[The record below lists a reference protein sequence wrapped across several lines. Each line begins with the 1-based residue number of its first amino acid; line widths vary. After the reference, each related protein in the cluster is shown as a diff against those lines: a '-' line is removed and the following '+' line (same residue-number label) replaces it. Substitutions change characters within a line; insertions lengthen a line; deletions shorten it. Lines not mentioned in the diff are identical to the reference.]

1 MRSSIGPAR
10 RSTGWTAPPSSSSSK
25 KRHAVQYFYE
35 PFLEAFDPELRKD
48 LGVWYTPT
56 EVVRYMVARVDTV
69 LREEL
74 DRPDGLASP
83 DVFVLDPCCGT
94 GAYLVEVLRRIGETL
109 KEKGGDALL
118 AEDLK
123 RAAMERVFGFE
134 ILPAP
139 FVVAHLQLG
148 LLLQSLGA
156 PLSEKRSERV
166 GVYLTN
172 ALTGWEP
179 PKGPKQHLIFPELEE
194 ERDAAERVKREAPIL
209 VVLGNPPYNAYAGV
223 SPAEEEGLVE
233 PYKEGLISEWGIKKF
248 NLDELYVRFFRLAE
262 RRIAEKTGQGVI
274 CYISNFSYLVGP
286 SFVVMRQRLLSG
298 FDALWIDSLN
308 GDSRETGKLTPDG
321 QPDPSVFSTEQNA
334 EGIRVGTTIITM
346 TRRSQRAKQPRVR
359 FREFWGASKREDLL
373 ASLAAKEFERK
384 YKTLEPAPENRF
396 ALRPSNVGAAYRS
409 WPSVVDLAG
418 WEPLPG
424 LLEKR
429 KGALIDTD
437 RAALEDRMRK
447 YFDPRLPWDAAC
459 SQVRGLGRDAARF
472 DAKHA
477 REKAIAAGPFD
488 PASIRPLV
496 VMPLDVRW
504 CYYTT
509 VRPLWN
515 EPRPKYGRQCWSGNG
530 AIVCRRKAEA
540 NPEGMAFNYV
550 SQLGAD
556 HLIHKDAYFIPL
568 CVRPEPHSPADGP
581 TPQGRLLPV
590 EKPTAGIP
598 IANISDPASAYLNR
612 LGITAGREPREMAQ
626 SLWMHVLAVGYSI
639 EYLSE
644 NKDGLRD
651 NWPRVPLP
659 NSKALLRE
667 STTLGEQVAALLA
680 PLTQVSGVTS
690 GKTRPEMK
698 VLALISTDK
707 GGQMARDSGDLEITA
722 GWSHEGKGGITM
734 PAKGKLL
741 QREYTMEERAAIEE
755 GAKALGIAS
764 KEAFA
769 LLGPPTCDVY
779 LNQTAYWRNIPLKVW
794 EYRIGGYQVIKKWL
808 SYREKKLL
816 GRGLII
822 EEVKYVTE
830 MARRIAALLLLGP
843 ALDANYSDVKSA
855 TFDWAGLAAQP
866 APAAKP
872 RRSSS

>member
-1 MRSSIGPAR
+1 
-10 RSTGWTAPPSSSSSK
+10 
-25 KRHAVQYFYE
+25 
-35 PFLEAFDPELRKD
+35 
-48 LGVWYTPT
+48 
-56 EVVRYMVARVDTV
+56 MVARVDTV

-94 GAYLVEVLRRIGETL
+94 GAYLVEVLRRIAETL

-118 AEDLK
+118 AEEVK

-148 LLLQSLGA
+148 LLLQSMGA

-179 PKGPKQHLIFPELEE
+179 PKGPKQHLLFPELEE
-194 ERDAAERVKREAPIL
+194 ERDAAGRVKREAPIL

-223 SPAEEEGLVE
+223 SPDEEEGLVE

-248 NLDELYVRFFRLAE
+248 NVDDLYVRFFRMAE
-262 RRIAEKTGQGVI
+262 RRIVEQTKRGIVSF
-274 CYISNFSYLVGP
+274 ISNYSWLDGL
-286 SFVVMRQRLLSG
+286 SFTRMRQRFLDA
-298 FDALWIDSLN
+298 FDQVWIDNLH
-308 GDSRETGKLTPDG
+308 GDRIMSEYAPDG
-321 QPDPSVFSTEQNA
+321 KTSETVFALQGKSPGIKIGTAISVLVKKEHSSGGCQVRYRDVDNA
-334 EGIRVGTTIITM
+334 RAED
-346 TRRSQRAKQPRVR
+346 RRA
-359 FREFWGASKREDLL
+359 ALL
-373 ASLAAKEFERK
+373 ASLSVKQIRKHYKVLKPLRER
-384 YKTLEPAPENRF
+384 RF
-396 ALRPSNVGAAYRS
+396 AFRPTESGSAYHV
-409 WPSVVDLAG
+409 WPSVVDLAA

-447 YFDPRLPWDAAC
+447 YFDSRLQWDAVC
-459 SQVRGLGRDAARF
+459 TQVRGLGRDAARF

-477 REKAIAAGPFD
+477 REKAIVAGPFD

-530 AIVCRRKAEA
+530 AIVCRRRADA
-540 NPEGMAFNYV
+540 NPEGMAFNYA

-556 HLIHKDAYFIPL
+556 HLIHKDAYFIPF
-568 CVRPEPHSPADGP
+568 CVRPEPSSTTERAPD
-581 TPQGRLLPV
+581 PQGRLLPL
-590 EKPTAGIP
+590 EKPTAGTP
-598 IANISDPASAYLNR
+598 MANISDHASEYLKR
-612 LGITAGREPREMAQ
+612 LGITAGQEPSERAKC
-626 SLWMHVLAVGYSI
+626 LWMHVLAVGYSI

-659 NSKALLRE
+659 ESRAVLRE
-667 STTLGEQVAALLA
+667 SAKLGEQVAALLD
-680 PLTQVSGVTS
+680 PLTQVPGVTA
-690 GKTRPEMK
+690 GKSRPEMW
-698 VLALISTDK
+698 VLAVISTDK
-707 GGQMARDSGDLEITA
+707 GGQIARDSGDLEITA
-722 GWSHEGKGGITM
+722 GWGHAGKGGRTM

-741 QREYTMEERAAIEE
+741 QREYTKQERAAIEE
-755 GAKALGIAS
+755 GAKALGIGS

-769 LLGPPTCDVY
+769 FLGPSTCDVY
-779 LNQTAYWRNIPLKVW
+779 MNETVYWRNVPLKVW
-794 EYRIGGYQVIKKWL
+794 EYTIGGYQVIKKWL

-816 GRGLII
+816 GRGVTV

-830 MARRIAALLLLGP
+830 MARRIAAILLLGP
-843 ALDANYSDVKSA
+843 ALDTNYQRVKA
-855 TFDWAGLAAQP
+855 AAFDW
-866 APAAKP
+866 
-872 RRSSS
+872 SSLGK